1 MSAKQSQIRLGL
13 VGLGGHARENLLPT
27 LRLVDCIS
35 LSGISSRNVDNLN
48 AVSLAYNIPFKT
60 MDWKQLVNKEI
71 IDGVVVSATPDVHR
85 EVFHYAAKRNV
96 HVFCEK
102 PPAPDLTSLQL
113 ICEKADDGKI
123 ISFVDYNFRFSEG
136 FKLLSDVLEESG
148 SIECIKIRFLSAK
161 PREPLWGMKTVARS
175 YIYAVAIHAIEL
187 AISIIGEVKEITAAA
202 TGFDGQRIAINASV
216 HSINGKVAFL
226 ELGNYSNRFDCRIEA
241 ITQEGTVGVLSGL
254 RQLQIFNSKSFL
266 DQKCRFSGKEVGN
279 FTVSDLKGGYS
290 IGGYEGAIRNFCNSI
305 TENSRSLS
313 DVKLSLPVYQVA
325 EQILKHMKEDN
336 L

>member
-13 VGLGGHARENLLPT
+13 IGLGMHARENLLPA
-27 LRLVDCIS
+27 LRLADCIL
-35 LSGISSRNVDNLN
+35 LSGISSRNADNLN
-48 AVSLAYNIPFKT
+48 AASIAYNIPFKT
-60 MDWKQLVNKEI
+60 TDWKQLVNKEI
-71 IDGVVVSATPDVHR
+71 VDGVVVSATPGVHS
-85 EVFHYAAKRNV
+85 EVFHYAAEQNV

-113 ICEKADDGKI
+113 ICEKVGDCKI

-136 FKLLSDVLEESG
+136 FKLLSDVLEDDG
-148 SIECIKIRFLSAK
+148 SIKCIKIRFLNAK
-161 PREPLWGMKTVARS
+161 PQEPLWGMKTLARS

-187 AISIIGEVKEITAAA
+187 AISVIGEVEEIIATAI
-202 TGFDGQRIAINASV
+202 GFNGQNLAINASV
-216 HSINGKVAFL
+216 HSSSGKVAFL

-241 ITQEGTVGVLSGL
+241 ITQGGTVGVLSGL
-254 RQLQIFNSKSFL
+254 RQLQVFNSKSFL
-266 DQKCRFSGKEVGN
+266 DRKYRFSGKEVGN

-290 IGGYEGAIRNFCNSI
+290 IGGYEGAIRSFCNSI
-305 TENSRSLS
+305 IENSRSLS

-325 EQILKHMKEDN
+325 ERILTQIKEDN